1 MRQIRHHNPR
11 DHQPALRGRWVWIA
25 LTTCLVLA
33 ALRLHWMPCLVT
45 GRSMEPTLA
54 SGDWVLLDRHA
65 YRHQPPQR
73 GDIVVARVGRERLIK
88 RIVGLPGETVEIRKG
103 HLFVND
109 QPAPEPHP
117 ILSGPLDIAK
127 GHLRPDH
134 YALLGDNR
142 TVSDLLPLHLIV
154 HRDQV
159 LGKVIAVLPLGTFF
173 KSAPRHEPAP
183 PGTHAAAT

>member
-1 MRQIRHHNPR
+1 
-11 DHQPALRGRWVWIA
+11 
-25 LTTCLVLA
+25 
-33 ALRLHWMPCLVT
+33 
-45 GRSMEPTLA
+45 MEPTLA

-103 HLFVND
+103 RLFVND
-109 QPAPEPHP
+109 QPAPEPHS

-127 GHLRPDH
+127 GQLRPDH

-183 PGTHAAAT
+183 PSTHVAAT